1 MPDVHAI
8 DEFAVFESATP
19 SIVRSIKQRDL
30 LNTWLRLYA
39 RAQQTPQIADYHP
52 ERMSDELL
60 ELALFA
66 VDHAVSPPR
75 LIFERES
82 MRMAAALG
90 HASNGRVLDD
100 YLGPQM
106 AAIVMPVYYE
116 CISRAL
122 PVYTI
127 FAFEDVHGRK
137 VDYERLLLPFAD
149 GQHVDHIIAS
159 HKNISEDGNFEINN
173 LMRVESLPAPQLLA
187 VIDRDLVL
195 RLPGRGS
202 AQDIS
207 FD

>member
-1 MPDVHAI
+1 M
-8 DEFAVFESATP
+8 FESATP
-19 SIVRSIKQRDL
+19 SIVKSIKQRDL
-30 LNTWLRLYA
+30 LNTWLRLFA
-39 RAQQTPQIADYHP
+39 TAQQAPRITDYQP

-60 ELALFA
+60 ELALFV
-66 VDHAVSPPR
+66 VDHTASPPR
-75 LIFERES
+75 LVFERES

-90 HASNGRVLDD
+90 HASNGRALDD

-106 AAIVMPVYYE
+106 AAIVMPVYYT

-137 VDYERLLLPFAD
+137 VDYERLLLPFSD
-149 GQHVDHIIAS
+149 GRHVSHIIAS
-159 HKNISEDGNFEINN
+159 HKNISEDGGFEINN
-173 LMRVESLPAPQLLA
+173 LMRVDSLPAPQLLA
-187 VIDRDLVL
+187 IIDRDLVL
-195 RLPGRGS
+195 RPPGRGS

>member
-1 MPDVHAI
+1 MRL
-8 DEFAVFESATP
+8 AVFESATP

-39 RAQQTPQIADYHP
+39 KEQRAPRIADYHP

-60 ELALFA
+60 ELALFH
-66 VDHAVSPPR
+66 VDHAVAPPR

-106 AAIVMPVYYE
+106 AAIVMPVYHE
-116 CISRAL
+116 CIRRAL

-127 FAFEDVHGRK
+127 FTFEDVHGRK

-149 GQHVDHIIAS
+149 GERVSHIMAS
-159 HKNISEDGNFEINN
+159 HKNISVDGNFEINN
-173 LMRVESLPAPQLLA
+173 LMRVDSLPVPQRLS

-195 RLPGRGS
+195 RPPGRVS

>member
-1 MPDVHAI
+1 MSLPVL
-8 DEFAVFESATP
+8 ESATP
-19 SIVRSIKQRDL
+19 SIVKSIKQKDL

-39 RAQQTPQIADYHP
+39 REQKLPQIAEYSP

-60 ELALFA
+60 ELALFN
-66 VDHAVSPPR
+66 VDHSVAPPR

-82 MRMAAALG
+82 VRMAAALG
-90 HASNGRVLDD
+90 HASNGRTLDD
-100 YLGPQM
+100 YLGPRLG
-106 AAIVMPVYYE
+106 AIVMPVYYA

-127 FAFEDVHGRK
+127 FTFEDVHGRK
-137 VDYERLLLPFAD
+137 VDYERLLLPFSD
-149 GQHVDHIIAS
+149 GAHVSHVIAS

-173 LMRVESLPAPQLLA
+173 LMRVDSLPVPQLLA

-195 RLPGRGS
+195 RPPGRAS